1 MGDLLTKTSFT
12 MRSFT
17 LVFAILATSFL
28 SLNSFRSAG
37 PDGQWKF
44 IEDKS
49 VSFGVDHD
57 EIHLGKNKDQFRF
70 LKLRVT
76 DGPLRVYN
84 MKVHYDNGDVQEVS
98 LRMLIPMN
106 GESRVINLDGGL
118 RHLQK
123 IEFWYETVGFRDGK
137 ARLAVW
143 GRR

>member
-1 MGDLLTKTSFT
+1 MRSYLLAFAALAIAFTSLTSF
-12 MRSFT
+12 RN
-17 LVFAILATSFL
+17 TSV
-28 SLNSFRSAG
+28 AG
-37 PDGQWKF
+37 TWKF
-44 IEDKS
+44 IEDKL

-84 MKVHYDNGDVQEVS
+84 MKVHFDNGDVQEVS
-98 LRMLIPMN
+98 IRMLIPMS
-106 GESRVINLDGGL
+106 GESRVINLEGGL

-123 IEFWYETVGFRDGK
+123 IEFWYETVGFKDGK
-137 ARLAVW
+137 SRVAVW